1 MSDHPRK
8 AQPSIRVLLFLKVTT
23 LVEVLIAGNGLTRN
37 FVKRDVLCRQL
48 SRRSDGNTGAQAV
61 GIIDRPLQ
69 CLHAAEAAADHGG
82 KNIDTQ
88 MVSKGGLGVHPVFYD
103 NVGKVWPIGLAR
115 VRVDTAWTSTAMAPT
130 QVVHAHD
137 KKSICVDGLVGSN
150 TGIPPTRFCVVLLMQ
165 SCRVVMTGKGVA
177 DQQRIGLVGI

>member
-8 AQPSIRVLLFLKVTT
+8 AQPSIRVLVVLKVTT
-23 LVEVLIAGNGLTRN
+23 LVEVLVAGNGLTRN

-48 SRRSDGNTGAQAV
+48 SRRGDGNTGAHAV
-61 GIIDRPLQ
+61 GIINRPLQ
-69 CLHAAEAAADHGG
+69 RLHAAQAAADHGG

-88 MVSKGGLGVHPVFYD
+88 MVRKGGLGIHPVFYD

-115 VRVDTAWTSTAMAPT
+115 ARVDTAWTSTAMAPT

-137 KKSICVDGLVGSN
+137 KKGIRVDGLAGAN
-150 TGIPPTRFCVVLLMQ
+150 TGIPPARFCVVLLMQ
-165 SCRVVMTGKGVA
+165 SSRMVMTGKGVT
-177 DQQRIGLVGI
+177 DQ